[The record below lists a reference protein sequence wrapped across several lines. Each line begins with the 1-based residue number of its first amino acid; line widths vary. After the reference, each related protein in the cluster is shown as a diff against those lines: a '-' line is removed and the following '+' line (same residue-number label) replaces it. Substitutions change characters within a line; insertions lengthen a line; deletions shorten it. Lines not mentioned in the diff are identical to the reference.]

1 MTMAMTMDLKALAK
15 LFLDGGPVMWPI
27 LGLSVIG
34 LAILFWK
41 ALELRAGRRNARGL
55 VVVSTIITAEPM
67 LGILG
72 TVTGIIK
79 TFGVNPDE
87 KAGTG
92 AAGGLGAALY
102 VYLNA
107 EMKSGIDTVLDLINF
122 DDIIDG
128 ADLVV
133 TGEGRTDWQ
142 SCFGKVMQGVGDR
155 CKAKNIPVAALCG
168 GLGRGY
174 DGIYDH
180 GVDSIMTTVDGPM
193 PLEEALD
200 KAEELYYMGAIR
212 MFRFI
217 RAGMKMR

>member
-1 MTMAMTMDLKALAK
+1 MCNYRD
-15 LFLDGGPVMWPI
+15 V
-27 LGLSVIG
+27 
-34 LAILFWK
+34 
-41 ALELRAGRRNARGL
+41 
-55 VVVSTIITAEPM
+55 
-67 LGILG
+67 
-72 TVTGIIK
+72 IIK

-217 RAGMKMR
+217 RAGMKMRSC